1 MRGILPSMKAEV
13 LDLGFGEE
21 SKRRDR
27 DIEILEALVGE
38 PEDLTSEQHEA
49 FSEMLDKLRTG
60 RQKVL
65 SEKQRAWAE
74 GIAEKLELDVG
85 DPAERNA
92 NVPRGREVEPAPVLK
107 NLPKRPPRK
116 RIEDPDFD
124 YEK

>member
-1 MRGILPSMKAEV
+1 MKPEV

-27 DIEILEALVGE
+27 DIELLGALVGE
-38 PEDLTSEQHEA
+38 PEDLTSEQYVA
-49 FSEMLDKLRTG
+49 FSAMLERLRAG
-60 RQKVL
+60 RQVL
-65 SEKQRAWAE
+65 TEPQRNWAE

-92 NVPRGREVEPAPVLK
+92 NIPRGREVEPAPVLK